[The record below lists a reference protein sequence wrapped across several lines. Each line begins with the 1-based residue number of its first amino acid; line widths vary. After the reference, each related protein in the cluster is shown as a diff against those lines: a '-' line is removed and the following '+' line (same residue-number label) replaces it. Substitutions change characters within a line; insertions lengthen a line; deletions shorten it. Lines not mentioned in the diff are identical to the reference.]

1 MQNSQLPLKW
11 YKPFAADDAAKVE
24 IPVTTAN
31 PLRASQSL
39 GFPPLTMQ
47 PPESGGVPPEGEDFN
62 GAMNQV
68 ARVAWWMLAGGAL
81 PFDNAWAN
89 NANIGGYPQGA
100 TVAAADLLGEW
111 FSTADNNTNNPDTN
125 GASWVP
131 GYAYGATSLTGLT
144 NANVTLT
151 PAQAA
156 KSTLRLAGAL
166 TGNIQIIFPIWLK
179 DWIVINNC
187 TGAFSITCKTAAG
200 SGVVVSQ
207 GGGAQIVIGDGTN
220 LSAPLQTSGR
230 LLRTSVYMRI
240 AGVQNISINGGA
252 PTTVG
257 AGTFMPLAATAYA
270 EMDVQGAG
278 SGGAG
283 ATGATGGN
291 VSLGAPGCAGSF
303 AKALLPAATVGTSPL
318 VITVGLGS
326 AGGVG
331 GASAV
336 GGTSSVGALVTAPG
350 GTAANTFANQVPPTA
365 NGNSVPSTAPT
376 GGNVISAQGYSPNVS
391 IAQSAST
398 AISGAGGAGFFGAG
412 SSGQTLN
419 TNATAATNPGSGG
432 GGVVVNSGG
441 GTATAGAGA
450 PGIII
455 IREYA

>member
-11 YKPFAADDAAKVE
+11 YKPFAADDANKVE
-24 IPVTTAN
+24 IPVTSAN

-68 ARVAWWMLAGGAL
+68 ARVVWWMMGGGAL
-81 PFDNAWAN
+81 PFDAAWAAD
-89 NANIGGYPQGA
+89 ANIGGYPQGA
-100 TVAAADLLGEW
+100 TVDAADLQGDW
-111 FSTADNNTNNPDTN
+111 ISTADNNTNNPDTN

-131 GYAYGATSLTGLT
+131 GYAYGATSIAGLT

-156 KSTLRLAGAL
+156 KGTLRLAGTL

-187 TGAFSITCKTAAG
+187 TGAFSVTCKTAAG

-220 LSAPLQTSGR
+220 LTAPLQASGR
-230 LLRTSVYMRI
+230 LLRTLVYTRI
-240 AGVQNISINGGA
+240 AGVQNVSINGAA
-252 PTTVG
+252 PTTSG
-257 AGTFMPLAATAYA
+257 AGTYTPLTALAYA
-270 EMDVQGAG
+270 ELEVQGAG

-283 ATGATGGN
+283 ATGATGGS
-291 VSLGAPGCAGSF
+291 VSLGAPGCAGSY
-303 AKALLPAATVGTSPL
+303 ARALISAATLGAAPIA
-318 VITVGLGS
+318 ITVGLGS

-336 GGTSSVGALVTAPG
+336 GGTSSVGAFATAPG
-350 GTAANTFANQVPPTA
+350 GTAANTFTNQVPPTA
-365 NGNSVPSTAPT
+365 NGNSVPASAPT
-376 GGNVISAQGYSPNVS
+376 GGNVVSIQGFSPNVS
-391 IAQSAST
+391 IAQSATT
-398 AISGAGGAGFFGAG
+398 AISGAGGAGQFGAG

-419 TNATAATNPGSGG
+419 VNANAATNPGSGG

-441 GTATAGAGA
+441 GTATGGAGA
-450 PGIII
+450 PGIVI
-455 IREYA
+455 IREFA